1 MQHRLCVRV
10 QSTRLQSD
18 PRKAHLQPV
27 LCAISL
33 HGIRIYDSKTD
44 EEIKIPKEIS
54 THRQSEKTEVL
65 DPLGKSHPAAIYER
79 GSLSHA
85 SGAKLWY
92 LLEREKSE
100 QNEKKLLYVS
110 PEERERKARTLTM
123 RRA

>member
-1 MQHRLCVRV
+1 MMKLYR
-10 QSTRLQSD
+10 SW
-18 PRKAHLQPV
+18 RKKECKTTNRRAHLQPV

-110 PEERERKARTLTM
+110 PERKARTLTM